1 GTDIVSC
8 FMGQNPTV
16 PVYRGEIQTR
26 NLGMA
31 VEAWGF
37 DAPNPCCGLH
47 WRVSTTSKESGLRDN
62 LKAVFD
68 GTLNPNGVRFGSS
81 EIYNIVEAFEE
92 VSDSLCVPQ
101 YNTDGEERV
110 ILFLKMAPGK
120 PFSAELVGK
129 IKGAIRKALSA
140 RHVPALLLETRDI
153 PYTISGKK
161 VEVAV
166 KQVIAGREVAQR
178 GAFSNPDSLDL
189 YKNIP
194 ELQNY

>member
-1 GTDIVSC
+1 MSHL
-8 FMGQNPTV
+8 FWFAFLPSALSF
-16 PVYRGEIQTR
+16 P
-26 NLGMA
+26 LLSA
-31 VEAWGF
+31 
-37 DAPNPCCGLH
+37 
-47 WRVSTTSKESGLRDN
+47 
-62 LKAVFD
+62 
-68 GTLNPNGVRFGSS
+68 
-81 EIYNIVEAFEE
+81 VEAFEE

-101 YNTDGEERV
+101 YNADGEERV

-120 PFSAELVGK
+120 PFSPELVAK

-153 PYTISGKK
+153 PVRKKRNLSVSYEKTLYYSVRLQIEKSFFLNDSLYFIPLQYTISGKK

-166 KQVIAGREVAQR
+166 KQVIAGREVTQR